1 MVLEFVEPR
10 NSSSC
15 LHRSPSFIAIE
26 PRLVR
31 TRSSGLCKVKV
42 NNHIIVAFI
51 QKGELFG
58 YAKILD
64 LFVLQRILFAIN
76 TQPGFT
82 KREKKRSLLKSL
94 KILYV
99 KKMSQRQKGMQ
110 NSLGKP
116 PHC

>member
-1 MVLEFVEPR
+1 M
-10 NSSSC
+10 C
-15 LHRSPSFIAIE
+15 LSPSSKKRVYEQVTIDNK
-26 PRLVR
+26 
-31 TRSSGLCKVKV
+31 SW
-42 NNHIIVAFI
+42 
-51 QKGELFG
+51 EL
-58 YAKILD
+58 
-64 LFVLQRILFAIN
+64 VLQVYVKSSYANVDGILFAIN
-76 TQPGFT
+76 TQLGFT

>member
-1 MVLEFVEPR
+1 MIYAFLALR
-10 NSSSC
+10 NGFLTNDTSK
-15 LHRSPSFIAIE
+15 RNGFNKWE
-26 PRLVR
+26 R

-42 NNHIIVAFI
+42 INHIIAAFI

-64 LFVLQRILFAIN
+64 LFVLQRILFALN

-94 KILYV
+94 KIFYV
-99 KKMSQRQKGMQ
+99 KKMSQ
-110 NSLGKP
+110 
-116 PHC
+116 

>member
-1 MVLEFVEPR
+1 MNESTKL
-10 NSSSC
+10 NSTQSVFFPHSVT
-15 LHRSPSFIAIE
+15 I
-26 PRLVR
+26 
-31 TRSSGLCKVKV
+31 TRSSGLYKVKV

-64 LFVLQRILFAIN
+64 LFVLHRILFAIN

-82 KREKKRSLLKSL
+82 EREKKRSLLKSL

-110 NSLGKP
+110 NSLEKP
-116 PHC
+116 PHW

>member
-31 TRSSGLCKVKV
+31 TRSSGLCKVK
-42 NNHIIVAFI
+42 
-51 QKGELFG
+51 LFG

-99 KKMSQRQKGMQ
+99 KKMSQRQNGMQ